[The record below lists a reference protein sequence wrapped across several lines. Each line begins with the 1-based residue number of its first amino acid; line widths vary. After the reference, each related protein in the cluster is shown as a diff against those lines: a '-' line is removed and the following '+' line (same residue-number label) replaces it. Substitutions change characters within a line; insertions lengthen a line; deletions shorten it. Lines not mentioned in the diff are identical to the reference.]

1 MLYKLGIK
9 YKQETI
15 LQIQSEIESR
25 VLETWL
31 KRNDYTKPS
40 KSGKSLFQNSNL
52 EVSNLKI
59 NASSQRLDKINKQIG
74 EP

>member
-31 KRNDYTKPS
+31 KRNNYTKPS
-40 KSGKSLFQNSNL
+40 KSEKHSFQNSNL

-59 NASSQRLDKINKQIG
+59 NASS
-74 EP
+74 